1 MPYDVNWGRGPTHP
15 TSAFLARQ
23 AKETKSANKFPPPF
37 TPLPCPQPPPSKVKY
52 IPFTQVVFFWITVV
66 LKMSSQSRIMGFV
79 LFIIELKSNYIILY
93 GSLRS
98 AVLAKVLLSL
108 ASKILII
115 TTSKSFYFNQ
125 DQEYILSLKQ
135 MF

>member
-1 MPYDVNWGRGPTHP
+1 MRKRPDPPFFRVPRSTGKRNKVCYY
-15 TSAFLARQ
+15 
-23 AKETKSANKFPPPF
+23 KFPPPF
-37 TPLPCPQPPPSKVKY
+37 TPVTCPQPPPSKVKY
-52 IPFTQVVFFWITVV
+52 ISLTQVVFFWITVV
-66 LKMSSQSRIMGFV
+66 LKMSSQSHSFC
-79 LFIIELKSNYIILY
+79 IIYFRVKFKLLIILY

-98 AVLAKVLLSL
+98 AALAKNLLSL
-108 ASKILII
+108 ALKILII

>member
-1 MPYDVNWGRGPTHP
+1 
-15 TSAFLARQ
+15 
-23 AKETKSANKFPPPF
+23 
-37 TPLPCPQPPPSKVKY
+37 
-52 IPFTQVVFFWITVV
+52 
-66 LKMSSQSRIMGFV
+66 MSSQSHSFC
-79 LFIIELKSNYIILY
+79 IIYFRVKFKLLIILY

-98 AVLAKVLLSL
+98 AALAKNLLSL
-108 ASKILII
+108 ALKILII